1 MPRIRALPFA
11 VWLGT
16 GLVWGTTWGV
26 IRLGLQDM
34 PPFTFAAFLI
44 GAPMLAVGNAAVGWA
59 EQTIDTG
66 TASLIIASVP
76 LWMALLDRV
85 FSLHETLASARAATA
100 A

>member
-34 PPFTFAAFLI
+34 PPFTFAALRTS
-44 GAPMLAVGNAAVGWA
+44 LA
-59 EQTIDTG
+59 
-66 TASLIIASVP
+66 
-76 LWMALLDRV
+76 
-85 FSLHETLASARAATA
+85 AATLLVVA
-100 A
+100 RMVDGGQRGRSHGFER